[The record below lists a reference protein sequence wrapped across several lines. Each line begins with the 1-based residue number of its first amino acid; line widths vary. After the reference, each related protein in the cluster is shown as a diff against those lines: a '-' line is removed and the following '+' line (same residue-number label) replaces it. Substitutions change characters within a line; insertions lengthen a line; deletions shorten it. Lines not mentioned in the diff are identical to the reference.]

1 MKHKDLLLNAVFGG
15 CLFFVLYIL
24 ISLVFQKLPP
34 FDTQSS
40 LADIMIEALAVGVL
54 FGLVMYFSSRIR
66 LKNRHSHK
74 N

>member
-1 MKHKDLLLNAVFGG
+1 MKHKDLLLNSVFGG

-24 ISLVFQKLPP
+24 VALVFQKLPP
-34 FDTQSS
+34 FDDRHS
-40 LADIMIEALAVGVL
+40 LADIMIEALIIGVL
-54 FGLVMYFSSRIR
+54 FSLVMYVSSRMR

>member
-1 MKHKDLLLNAVFGG
+1 MKHKDLLLNSVFGG
-15 CLFFVLYIL
+15 CLFFVLFIL

-34 FDTQSS
+34 FDNQQS

-54 FGLVMYFSSRIR
+54 FSIVMYVSSRIR